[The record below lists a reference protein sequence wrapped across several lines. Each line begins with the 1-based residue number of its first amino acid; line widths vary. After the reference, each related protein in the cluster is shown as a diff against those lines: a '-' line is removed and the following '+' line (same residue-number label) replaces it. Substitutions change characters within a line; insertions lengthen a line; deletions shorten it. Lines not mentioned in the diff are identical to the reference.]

1 MGIDVYEGGVE
12 VSDHVSSKAAISA
25 SIGNPVYMLLDL
37 VSALLESV
45 LLCEKGFLEVLPQL
59 SICLL
64 HIWSFRQRAI
74 HELKAEKTSVSNCVA
89 LQEVLDVSSSETNDQ
104 LLSQFI
110 ISDSLLELIPVVEV
124 MHAVGA
130 MLLAYY
136 SAAMELQRG
145 ILNPYFNLVYEDA
158 DRGIAGALCAS
169 KQEAVIPHFNRLVVE
184 C

>member
-1 MGIDVYEGGVE
+1 
-12 VSDHVSSKAAISA
+12 
-25 SIGNPVYMLLDL
+25 MLLDF

-45 LLCEKGFLEVLPQL
+45 LLCEKGFLEVLPQF

-74 HELKAEKTSVSNCVA
+74 HELKAEETSVSNCVA
-89 LQEVLDVSSSETNDQ
+89 LQEVLDVSSSETNGQ

-169 KQEAVIPHFNRLVVE
+169 EQEAAIPHFYRLVVE
-184 C
+184 CQLLHFREDAAWFGIPFVQVIVPEAH